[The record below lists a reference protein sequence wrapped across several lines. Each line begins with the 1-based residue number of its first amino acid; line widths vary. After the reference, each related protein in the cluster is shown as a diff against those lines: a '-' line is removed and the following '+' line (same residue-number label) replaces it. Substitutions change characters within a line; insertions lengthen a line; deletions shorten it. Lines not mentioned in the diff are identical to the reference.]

1 MRGEDDTGTRPI
13 SLTVRCTAC
22 GEDRP
27 VSADPC
33 PSCGAGAYRDAA
45 QDDALVDDRP
55 PFE

>member
-33 PSCGAGAYRDAA
+33 PSCGADAYRDAA